1 MTELPMLIL
10 GLLFIGLLLMT
21 ILMPVVVFLI
31 WYNACGISETL
42 KKMEHMMR
50 HGK

>member
-1 MTELPMLIL
+1 MTELPILIL

-31 WYNACGISETL
+31 WYNACCIRETL